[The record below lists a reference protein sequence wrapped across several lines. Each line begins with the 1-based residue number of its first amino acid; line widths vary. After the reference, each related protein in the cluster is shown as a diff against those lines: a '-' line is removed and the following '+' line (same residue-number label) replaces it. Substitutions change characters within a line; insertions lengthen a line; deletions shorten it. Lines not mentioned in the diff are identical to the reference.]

1 MKKITKFAIKTMMD
15 YLIHTQGATKQKH
28 LIDNLKQNYFIED
41 SDNIDKM
48 IREILL
54 EGENMYNYQ
63 INTVDGDLEYD
74 FTLDNDIV
82 FNYGYAENI
91 KILPKINNEDIYL
104 KEEDITGSNI
114 DSKKLEEIDKKVDGD
129 LEKDFPNNPTVYPDG
144 TKVYFRN
151 EVYHREDGPAIIYNN
166 DCKLWYKNGKLHRED
181 GPAIEWLNNQKYYYL
196 EGVEYN
202 ETYYYDKVNDYI
214 IPTNTQEQ
222 YNREP
227 KQILYV
233 INDVLIDNETID
245 NNDWVVYHKDK
256 DDEFHIYDK
265 NLNRNKVRSKYAT
278 ILGYHMK
285 DIRSRRYKN
294 MNVCTQIKKA

>member
-15 YLIHTQGATKQKH
+15 YLIHTQGATKQQH
-28 LIDNLKQNYFIED
+28 LIDNLKQNYFID
-41 SDNIDKM
+41 DNDNIDKM

-104 KEEDITGSNI
+104 KEEDITGSKIEDN
-114 DSKKLEEIDKKVDGD
+114 DKIV
-129 LEKDFPNNPTVYPDG
+129 VYPDG
-144 TKVYFRN
+144 TKVYFKD
-151 EVYHREDGPAIIYNN
+151 EKYHREDGPAIIYNN
-166 DCKLWYKNGKLHRED
+166 KCKLWYKDGKLHRED
-181 GPAIEWLNNQKYYYL
+181 GPAIEWLNNEKYYYL

-227 KQILYV
+227 KQIYYLKES
-233 INDVLIDNETID
+233 INKSDLND
-245 NNDWVVYHKDK
+245 NDWVVFHKDD
-256 DDEFHIYDK
+256 DDEDEYHIYDG
-265 NLNRNKVRSKYAT
+265 NISRDKVRSKYART
-278 ILGYHMK
+278 LGYHMK
-285 DIRSRRYKN
+285 DIRSRRVKN
-294 MNVCTQIKKA
+294 LDVCTLIKKV